1 MTSNHKPKVL
11 IICTGNSMRS
21 QMAEGLL
28 HYDLGDQIEVF
39 SAGTHPSYVHPNT
52 IKALA
57 EVGIDISH
65 QKSKSVAQFIDAK
78 INLVITVCDSARMNC
93 PVFPWADKLIHQPY
107 WDPYDMNPGDDPDVI
122 FAELRDK
129 MRSELIP
136 LVKRELELS

>member
-28 HYDLGDQIEVF
+28 RYDLGDQIDVF

-57 EVGIDISH
+57 QIGIDISD
-65 QKSKSVAQFIDAK
+65 QKSKSVTQFMDEK
-78 INLVITVCDSARMNC
+78 INLVITVCDSAKMNC
-93 PVFPWADKLIHQPY
+93 PVFPRADKLVHQPY
-107 WDPYDMNPGDDPDVI
+107 WDPYDMNASDDPDVI

-129 MRSELIP
+129 MRAELVP
-136 LVKRELELS
+136 LVKTELALN